1 MYALVMFKNRFIW
14 YNAVWI
20 VTNVTEQQVA
30 FIFRVWVVQED
41 LSLHQRHCE
50 NVKSVIMFGV
60 VCDIYHI
67 EGQGLLEYD
76 IV

>member
-1 MYALVMFKNRFIW
+1 MFKNQFIW
-14 YNAVWI
+14 CNAALI
-20 VTNVTEQQVA
+20 VTSVSEEQAA

-41 LSLHQRHCE
+41 LSLHQCHCE
-50 NVKSVIMFGV
+50 RVKSVMMFGF